1 MNAAEPGSKAP
12 ARHRVVSVA
21 AAAETFLRQ
30 IRGTA
35 TSRSL
40 PPPSEGPGDD
50 EVPITPDAG
59 QPSSAGA
66 SLSNLTHQPHP
77 GCLIT
82 SAFRNQVDAA
92 EVAVVVVNEEGF
104 FVYANAQA
112 ELLLGYPVAE
122 LCQKHIFEVAAAE
135 SAWVGAEFGHLQ
147 QHDIWSGHVLLHRM
161 AGDFVRTSVNA
172 FSSRLPSDGAEFF
185 ALLHPTTPEG
195 PALARLPDQTT
206 YQLTPRDVS
215 LLQLIADGFADKEIA
230 NVLGTSVWTINKD
243 VSEMLGKLGASSRT
257 AACVMAF
264 REGIIV

>member
-1 MNAAEPGSKAP
+1 VKATEPEPKAH
-12 ARHRVVSVA
+12 ARVIAVTA
-21 AAAETFLRQ
+21 AADAFLRR
-30 IRGTA
+30 IRGAA

-50 EVPITPDAG
+50 EGSITPDAG

-66 SLSNLTHQPHP
+66 SFGNLTHLPHP

-92 EVAVVVVNEEGF
+92 EVAVVVVNAEGF
-104 FVYANAQA
+104 FIYGNAQA
-112 ELLLGYPVAE
+112 ELLLGYAAAE

-135 SAWVGAEFGHLQ
+135 STWVGAEFSHLQ
-147 QHDIWSGHVLLHRM
+147 QHDIWRGHVLLRRM
-161 AGDFVRTSVNA
+161 PGDFVRTSVNA
-172 FSSRLPSDGAEFF
+172 FSSRLPSDGSEFF

-195 PALARLPDQTT
+195 PALARLPEQPA
-206 YQLTPRDVS
+206 YELTSRDVS

-257 AACVMAF
+257 AACVTAF